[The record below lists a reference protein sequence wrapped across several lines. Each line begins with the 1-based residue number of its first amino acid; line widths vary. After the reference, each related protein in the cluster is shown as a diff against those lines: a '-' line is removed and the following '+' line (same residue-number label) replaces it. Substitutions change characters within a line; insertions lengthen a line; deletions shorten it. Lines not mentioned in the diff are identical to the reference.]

1 MSIFSNNRLLTTATI
16 ALLLVNVFTLAM
28 LWKQK
33 KSAPIESR
41 DTNQPPPR
49 IFEVV
54 TKELGLDSTQQ
65 EIYKTLRAEH
75 SQGARQLQ
83 ENVKQAK
90 DSFYALLQ
98 SDFKTDEDVQKA
110 NDKVAKAIATLEMY
124 NFKHFEKVR
133 AICKAEQKIKFDVII
148 KEVLNRMSNGRRP
161 PPPNNEDRDNRPPPP
176 NEDYGERPPP
186 PDRNDMPPPDELKK
200 H

>member
-1 MSIFSNNRLLTTATI
+1 MSIFSTNRLLTTVTI
-16 ALLLVNVFTLAM
+16 ALLLVNIFTLAM

-33 KSAPIESR
+33 NIEPIGSK
-41 DTNQPPPR
+41 DANQPPPR

-54 TKELGLDSTQQ
+54 TKELGLDSAQQ
-65 EIYKTLRAEH
+65 ETYKILRAEH

-98 SDFKTDEDVQKA
+98 SDFKTDVAVQNA
-110 NDKVAKAIATLEMY
+110 NDKVAKVIATLEMY

-133 AICKAEQKIKFDVII
+133 AMCNAEQKIKFDAII

-161 PPPNNEDRDNRPPPP
+161 PPPNKDDRGNPPPP
-176 NEDYGERPPP
+176 NDDYGERPPP
-186 PDRNDMPPPDELKK
+186 PDRNDMPPPADFKK